1 MTDREKVI
9 KESEEAIDI
18 LAKAEEPT
26 FWLDFVR
33 CAFENALALLKDQE
47 PRVMTLEETKAFGW
61 DYCYLEE
68 LRLPGKEYRAV
79 CGDYTLTCITWPCTT
94 SMRIQHGDGNYNKTW
109 RCWTEKPTEE
119 QRRAVKWDG

>member
-1 MTDREKVI
+1 MNDREKVT
-9 KESEEAIDI
+9 KEFEEYVKLFSPADTNDEYFKE
-18 LAKAEEPT
+18 LCYSVLK
-26 FWLDFVR
+26 
-33 CAFENALALLKDQE
+33 LLKEQE

-79 CGDYTLTCITWPCTT
+79 CGDYALTCITWPCTT

-119 QRRAVKWDG
+119 QRRAVKWDE